1 MLGGCVGFSRDA
13 PKVLFPAD
21 SLSRG
26 IAEATPI
33 DTLTLVGHIDS
44 AVAASD
50 RAVVG
55 SVRFGPDGRLWAA
68 DVANN
73 RLSAFDPLTGRPLR
87 TVDDAALAY
96 PYLAGAR
103 GDTLGVLNAGDAT
116 FDLLVDGR
124 VVGSRPL
131 PATPSGD
138 ALSFFAL
145 LTPRGLFFKNNPD
158 PGEAT
163 VVRLDAEG
171 RAAGPPVVLP
181 GPPWRHRGVLRA
193 WGDTLLSLSGYRP
206 VVDRLA
212 PGGGVDSLALVGFDS
227 PMLPQSR
234 LFVLGETSEAP
245 TLVTSAAAV
254 GDRLFVLNVRPGWTR
269 IDVYGR
275 DGRLERVLIEPDPG
289 VSGYNDLDLDVRA
302 DGAGGYL
309 IAVAR
314 LRHDVF
320 WFSSAYVPRV
330 SVFRWKP
337 EAGRTARGGN

>member
-1 MLGGCVGFSRDA
+1 M
-13 PKVLFPAD
+13 LFPAD
-21 SLSRG
+21 SLSRR

-33 DTLTLVGHIDS
+33 DTLVLVRHIDS
-44 AVAASD
+44 TGADEAL
-50 RAVVG
+50 VG
-55 SVRFGPDGRLWAA
+55 SVQFESDGRLWAA
-68 DVANN
+68 DVVNN
-73 RLSAFDPLTGRPLR
+73 RLTVFDPLSGRLLR
-87 TVDDAALAY
+87 TVDDSSFAY

-103 GDTLGVLNAGDAT
+103 GDTLGVLNAGNAT
-116 FDLLVDGR
+116 FDLLADGR
-124 VVGSRPL
+124 VIDSRPL

-145 LTPRGLFFKNNPD
+145 LTPRGLFFKHNPD
-158 PGEAT
+158 PGAAT
-163 VVRLDAEG
+163 IVRLDAEG
-171 RAAGPPVVLP
+171 RAAGPEVVLP
-181 GPPWRHRGVLRA
+181 GPPWRHRGILRM

-212 PGGGVDSLALVGFDS
+212 PDGGVDSLALVGFDS

-234 LFVLGETSEAP
+234 LFALGETSEPP
-245 TLVTSAAAV
+245 TLVTSAAPA

-275 DGRLERVLIEPDPG
+275 DGRLEGVLIEPNPG

-320 WFSSAYVPRV
+320 WFSSEYVPRV
-330 SVFRWKP
+330 SVFRWTP
-337 EAGRTARGGN
+337 QVRV